1 MRASAFN
8 SPQLLEARGGC
19 PAVNLGL
26 ARLRCYPVPMATQK
40 LKANVASV
48 TKRTPTW
55 RIERAE
61 VLAAAQEMARLGL
74 VVGSSGNVSRR
85 VKDAKGRDL
94 MAVTPSSRPYETL
107 TLDDIVVID
116 FDGEPVLGDLIPS
129 TESLSHI
136 AVYQARRDVG
146 SVMHTHSTYAS
157 AMAVAGLE
165 VPALIDEMVI
175 LLGGPVRVAE
185 YATPSSEELAANV
198 VNALGDRKAVL
209 MRNHGLIG
217 VGRDPKDAL
226 HACRLVEH
234 VAQVYSISRAL
245 GRGRSLPPDVVHAEM
260 ELYRMRL
267 EAEQD

>member
-1 MRASAFN
+1 MTT
-8 SPQLLEARGGC
+8 P
-19 PAVNLGL
+19 
-26 ARLRCYPVPMATQK
+26 K
-40 LKANVASV
+40 LKASVASV

-55 RIERAE
+55 RVERTE

-85 VKDAKGRDL
+85 IKDVKGRDL

-107 TLDDIVVID
+107 ILNDIVVID
-116 FDGEPVLGDLIPS
+116 FEGEPVLGDLIPS

-165 VPALIDEMVI
+165 IPALIDEMVI

-185 YATPSSEELAANV
+185 YATPSSEELAVNV

-217 VGRDPKDAL
+217 VGRDLNDAL

-234 VAQVYSISRAL
+234 VAEVYSISRSL
-245 GRGRSLPPDVVHAEM
+245 GRGHSLPPDVVHTEM

-267 EAEQD
+267 EAEQGSE

>member
-1 MRASAFN
+1 MCSPTAS
-8 SPQLLEARGGC
+8 
-19 PAVNLGL
+19 LGL
-26 ARLRCYPVPMATQK
+26 SDRRCYPVAMATRK
-40 LKANVASV
+40 LKTSVASV
-48 TKRTPTW
+48 AKRTPTW
-55 RIERAE
+55 RAERTE
-61 VLAAAQEMARLGL
+61 VLAAAQEMARVGL

-94 MAVTPSSRPYETL
+94 MAVTPSGRPYETL

-116 FDGEPVLGDLIPS
+116 FMGDPVLGDHIPS

-146 SVMHTHSTYAS
+146 SVMHTHSTYAT

-165 VPALIDEMVI
+165 VPALMDEMV
-175 LLGGPVRVAE
+175 LSLGGSIRVAE

-198 VNALGDRKAVL
+198 VAALGDHKAAL

-217 VGRDPKDAL
+217 VGRTPNDAL
-226 HACRLVEH
+226 QVCRLVEH
-234 VAQVYSISRAL
+234 VAQVYSLARAL
-245 GRGRSLPPDVVHAEM
+245 GRARSLPPNVLHAEM

-267 EAEQD
+267 EAEQEQG